1 VLPNMRD
8 PSNAIVEANEPS
20 ADQGEAR
27 PLEVSIIVP
36 TFNERENVI
45 ALLQRLQTVLNGTV
59 FEVVFVD
66 DDSPDGTAELIRQVA
81 RTAPRVRVI
90 QRIGR
95 RGLASAGLEGMLSSS
110 APCIAIM
117 DADLQHDESILPI
130 MLEKIRSGMYDLVV
144 GSRNVQGGGM
154 GTFAP
159 ERVALSQLGRW
170 VSKLISRHE
179 LSDPM
184 SGYFMLT
191 RDFFDEVMRR
201 TTGVGFKILLDL
213 VASSPRPVRVAE
225 VPYVFRTRQHGESKL
240 DINVGVE
247 YLYLVSDKLVG
258 RWLPIRFVVFCLVGL
273 GGVAVYLGAL
283 WALYRGLG
291 YSFSA
296 ALIAAILLAMVGN
309 FALNNM
315 LTYRDR
321 RRRGGRFVTGL
332 LLFCAACSVGS
343 LSNYAVAKFL
353 VASGI
358 WWPIASL
365 CGLAIASVWNFG
377 ATGIVIWGAPQ
388 RTTRP
393 GSLNSGRNAST

>member
-1 VLPNMRD
+1 MPD
-8 PSNAIVEANEPS
+8 TSKETVEIGATF
-20 ADQGEAR
+20 ADSDGGVR

-36 TFNERENVI
+36 TFNERENI
-45 ALLQRLQTVLNGTV
+45 LPLLERLRSVLHGTV

-66 DDSPDGTAELIRQVA
+66 DDSPDGTADVVRQTA

-95 RGLASAGLEGMLSSS
+95 RGLASAGLEGMLSAS
-110 APCIAIM
+110 APYLAIM
-117 DADLQHDESILPI
+117 DADLQHDESVLPL

-144 GSRNVQGGGM
+144 GSRNIQGGGM
-154 GTFAP
+154 GGFAP
-159 ERVALSQLGRW
+159 ERVALSQLGRR
-170 VSKLISRHE
+170 VSKLVSRHE

-184 SGYFMLT
+184 SGFFMLT
-191 RDFFDEVMRR
+191 REFFDEVMRR

-225 VPYVFRTRQHGESKL
+225 VPYIFRERKHGESKL
-240 DINVGVE
+240 DINVAVE

-258 RWLPIRFVVFCLVGL
+258 AWLPIRFVVFCLVGV
-273 GGVAVYLGAL
+273 GGVAVHLGTL
-283 WALYRGLG
+283 WLLYRRLG
-291 YSFSA
+291 FSYST
-296 ALIAAILLAMVGN
+296 ALIAAIIVAMVGN

-321 RRRGGRFVTGL
+321 RRRGIGFLTGL

-343 LSNYAVAKFL
+343 LSHYAVAKFL
-353 VASGI
+353 VTSGI

-377 ATGIVIWGAPQ
+377 ATSIVTWGSPQ

-393 GSLNSGRNAST
+393 RRK

>member
-1 VLPNMRD
+1 MGN
-8 PSNAIVEANEPS
+8 SSE
-20 ADQGEAR
+20 
-27 PLEVSIIVP
+27 LELSIIVP
-36 TFNERENVI
+36 TFNERENVL
-45 ALLQRLQTVLNGTV
+45 ALLERLQTVLNGTV

-66 DDSPDGTAELIRQVA
+66 DDSPDGTAELVRQIA

-110 APCIAIM
+110 APYIAIM
-117 DADLQHDESILPI
+117 DADMQHDESVLPI
-130 MLEKIRSGMYDLVV
+130 MLEKIRSGRYDLVV
-144 GSRNVQGGGM
+144 GSRNIQGGGM
-154 GTFAP
+154 GTFAR
-159 ERVALSQLGRW
+159 ERVALSQLGRR

-225 VPYVFRTRQHGESKL
+225 VPYVFRTRKHGESKL

-247 YLYLVSDKLVG
+247 YLYLISDKLVG
-258 RWLPIRFVVFCLVGL
+258 AWLPIRFVVFCLVGL
-273 GGVAVYLGAL
+273 GGVAVHLGAL
-283 WALYRGLG
+283 WVLYRRLG
-291 YSFSA
+291 CSFSA
-296 ALIAAILLAMVGN
+296 ALIAAIIVAMVGN

-321 RRRGGRFVTGL
+321 RRRGRRFITGL

-377 ATGIVIWGAPQ
+377 ATGIVIWGPPQ
-388 RTTRP
+388 RPARP
-393 GSLNSGRNAST
+393 DGAPLNSGRSASTR

>member
-1 VLPNMRD
+1 MSD
-8 PSNAIVEANEPS
+8 GSE
-20 ADQGEAR
+20 
-27 PLEVSIIVP
+27 LELSIIVP
-36 TFNERENVI
+36 AFNERENVLP
-45 ALLQRLQTVLNGTV
+45 LLERLQAVLSGIV

-66 DDSPDGTAELIRQVA
+66 DDSPDGTAELVRQIA

-110 APCIAIM
+110 APYMAIM
-117 DADLQHDESILPI
+117 DADLQHDESALPI
-130 MLEKIRSGMYDLVV
+130 MLEKIRAGNYDLVV
-144 GSRNVQGGGM
+144 GSRNIQGGGM
-154 GTFAP
+154 GTFAR
-159 ERVALSQLGRW
+159 ERVALSQLGRR
-170 VSKLISRHE
+170 VSKLVSRHD

-184 SGYFMLT
+184 SGFFMLT

-201 TTGVGFKILLDL
+201 TTGVGFKILLDM
-213 VASSPRPVRVAE
+213 VASSPRPVRIAE
-225 VPYVFRTRQHGESKL
+225 VPYIFRTRQHGESKL
-240 DINVGVE
+240 DINVAVE
-247 YLYLVSDKLVG
+247 YLYLISDKLVG
-258 RWLPIRFVVFCLVGL
+258 AWLPIRFVVFCLVGL
-273 GGVAVYLGAL
+273 AGVAVHLGAL
-283 WALYRGLG
+283 WVLYRRLG

-296 ALIAAILLAMVGN
+296 ALIAAIVLAMVGN

-321 RRRGGRFVTGL
+321 RRRGTRFITGL

-365 CGLAIASVWNFG
+365 CGLAVASVWNFG
-377 ATGIVIWGAPQ
+377 ATGIVTWGPPQ
-388 RTTRP
+388 RTSPPGDRP
-393 GSLNSGRNAST
+393 LNSGRSAST

>member
-1 VLPNMRD
+1 MATAANTLTSGD
-8 PSNAIVEANEPS
+8 PT
-20 ADQGEAR
+20 
-27 PLEVSIIVP
+27 LELSIIVP
-36 TFNERENVI
+36 TFNERENVLP
-45 ALLQRLQTVLNGTV
+45 LLERLQAVLNGTV

-66 DDSPDGTAELIRQVA
+66 DDSPDGTAELVRQVA

-110 APCIAIM
+110 APYMTIM
-117 DADLQHDESILPI
+117 DADLQHDESVLPV
-130 MLEKIRSGMYDLVV
+130 MFEKIRSGEYDLVV
-144 GSRNVQGGGM
+144 GSRNIQGGGM
-154 GTFAP
+154 GAFAR
-159 ERVALSQLGRW
+159 ERVALSQLGRRI
-170 VSKLISRHE
+170 SQLISRQE

-225 VPYVFRTRQHGESKL
+225 VPYIFRTRQHGESKL

-247 YLYLVSDKLVG
+247 YLYLISDKLVG
-258 RWLPIRFVVFCLVGL
+258 AWLPIRFVVFCLVGL
-273 GGVAVYLGAL
+273 AGVAVHLGVL
-283 WALYRGLG
+283 WLLYRRLGL
-291 YSFSA
+291 SFSA
-296 ALIAAILLAMVGN
+296 ALIAAIIVAMFGN

-321 RRRGGRFVTGL
+321 RRRGMRFITGL

-358 WWPIASL
+358 WWPLASL
-365 CGLAIASVWNFG
+365 CGLAVASVWNFG
-377 ATGIVIWGAPQ
+377 ATGIVTWGPPQ
-388 RTTRP
+388 RAARP
-393 GSLNSGRNAST
+393 GSAPLNSGRSAST

>member
-1 VLPNMRD
+1 MGN
-8 PSNAIVEANEPS
+8 SSE
-20 ADQGEAR
+20 
-27 PLEVSIIVP
+27 LELSIIVP
-36 TFNERENVI
+36 TFNERENVL
-45 ALLQRLQTVLNGTV
+45 ALLERLQTVLNGTV

-66 DDSPDGTAELIRQVA
+66 DDSPDGTAELVRQIA

-110 APCIAIM
+110 APYIAIM
-117 DADLQHDESILPI
+117 DADMQHDESVLPI
-130 MLEKIRSGMYDLVV
+130 MLEKIRSGRYDLVV
-144 GSRNVQGGGM
+144 GSRNIQGGGM
-154 GTFAP
+154 GTFAR
-159 ERVALSQLGRW
+159 ERVALSQLGRR

-225 VPYVFRTRQHGESKL
+225 VPYVFRTRKHGESKL

-247 YLYLVSDKLVG
+247 YLYLISDKLVG
-258 RWLPIRFVVFCLVGL
+258 AWLPIRFVVFCLVGL
-273 GGVAVYLGAL
+273 GGVAVHLGAL
-283 WALYRGLG
+283 WVLYRRLG
-291 YSFSA
+291 CSFSA
-296 ALIAAILLAMVGN
+296 ALIAAIIVAMVGN

-321 RRRGGRFVTGL
+321 RRRGRRFITGL

-377 ATGIVIWGAPQ
+377 ATGIVIWGPPQ
-388 RTTRP
+388 RPARP
-393 GSLNSGRNAST
+393 DGAPLNSGRSAST

>member
-1 VLPNMRD
+1 MGNSSVL
-8 PSNAIVEANEPS
+8 E
-20 ADQGEAR
+20 
-27 PLEVSIIVP
+27 LSIIVP
-36 TFNERENVI
+36 TFNERENVL
-45 ALLQRLQTVLNGTV
+45 ALLERLQTVLNGTV

-66 DDSPDGTAELIRQVA
+66 DDSPDGTAELVRQIG

-110 APCIAIM
+110 APYIAIM
-117 DADLQHDESILPI
+117 DADMQHDESVLPI
-130 MLEKIRSGMYDLVV
+130 MLEKIRSGRYDLVV
-144 GSRNVQGGGM
+144 GSRHIQGGGM
-154 GTFAP
+154 GTFAR
-159 ERVALSQLGRW
+159 ERVALSQLGRR

-225 VPYVFRTRQHGESKL
+225 VPYVFRTRKHGESKL

-247 YLYLVSDKLVG
+247 YLYLISDKLVG
-258 RWLPIRFVVFCLVGL
+258 AWLPIRFGVFCLVGL
-273 GGVAVYLGAL
+273 GGVAVHLGAL
-283 WALYRGLG
+283 WVLYRRLG
-291 YSFSA
+291 CSFSA
-296 ALIAAILLAMVGN
+296 ALIAAIIVAMVGN

-321 RRRGGRFVTGL
+321 RRRGRRFVTGL

-377 ATGIVIWGAPQ
+377 ATGIVIWGPPQ
-388 RTTRP
+388 RPARP
-393 GSLNSGRNAST
+393 DGAPLNSGRSASTR

>member
-1 VLPNMRD
+1 MSGD
-8 PSNAIVEANEPS
+8 PT
-20 ADQGEAR
+20 
-27 PLEVSIIVP
+27 LELSIIVP
-36 TFNERENVI
+36 TFNERENVLP
-45 ALLQRLQTVLNGTV
+45 LLTRLQAVLNGTV

-66 DDSPDGTAELIRQVA
+66 DDSPDGTAELVRQVA

-110 APCIAIM
+110 APYMTIM
-117 DADLQHDESILPI
+117 DADLQHDESVLPV
-130 MLEKIRSGMYDLVV
+130 MFEKIRSGEYDLVV
-144 GSRNVQGGGM
+144 GSRNIQGGGM
-154 GTFAP
+154 GTFAR
-159 ERVALSQLGRW
+159 ERVALSQLGRRI
-170 VSKLISRHE
+170 SQLISRQE

-247 YLYLVSDKLVG
+247 YLYLISDKLVG
-258 RWLPIRFVVFCLVGL
+258 AWLPIRFVVFCLVGL
-273 GGVAVYLGAL
+273 AGVAVHLGVL
-283 WALYRGLG
+283 WVLYRRLDL
-291 YSFSA
+291 SFSA
-296 ALIAAILLAMVGN
+296 ALIAAIIVAMFGN
-309 FALNNM
+309 FALNNV

-321 RRRGGRFVTGL
+321 RRRGMRFVTGL

-358 WWPIASL
+358 WWPLASL
-365 CGLAIASVWNFG
+365 CGLAVASVWNFG
-377 ATGIVIWGAPQ
+377 ATGIVTWGPPQ
-388 RTTRP
+388 RTARP
-393 GSLNSGRNAST
+393 EAVTLNSGRSAST